1 MSIPA
6 LENGLETLAFARK
19 ATLGLLEDIPDDKL
33 RFRPGGAGNH
43 ATWIT
48 GHLAWTDDH
57 FLSKLGDRESKCTGE
72 WDALFGKGSRVL
84 DQAEKYPPFTELRE
98 ALSERRE
105 TLVSWFLSMSGER
118 LAAALPEDWQV
129 FAKSYGVLINTIAW
143 HEGMHAGQL
152 TVIRREL
159 GLGPKFG

>member
-1 MSIPA
+1 
-6 LENGLETLAFARK
+6 
-19 ATLGLLEDIPDDKL
+19 
-33 RFRPGGAGNH
+33 
-43 ATWIT
+43 
-48 GHLAWTDDH
+48 
-57 FLSKLGDRESKCTGE
+57 
-72 WDALFGKGSRVL
+72 
-84 DQAEKYPPFTELRE
+84 
-98 ALSERRE
+98 
-105 TLVSWFLSMSGER
+105 MSGER

>member
-1 MSIPA
+1 
-6 LENGLETLAFARK
+6 
-19 ATLGLLEDIPDDKL
+19 
-33 RFRPGGAGNH
+33 
-43 ATWIT
+43 
-48 GHLAWTDDH
+48 
-57 FLSKLGDRESKCTGE
+57 
-72 WDALFGKGSRVL
+72 
-84 DQAEKYPPFTELRE
+84 
-98 ALSERRE
+98 
-105 TLVSWFLSMSGER
+105 LVAWFLSMSGER